1 MQINMD
7 LLNSK
12 SVGNEMW
19 EIVCNTF
26 QKDVI
31 NFLFNRFIKSSDD
44 SITDY
49 QNDSKIN
56 ERVSEKTKELYLEN
70 KSLKI
75 NLETQKKDNL
85 QKNNKIDALQES
97 LNTLRENRSEDI
109 SQQVDKSLESKNEL
123 ITELKNQTI
132 SLKQEKKDQLKQLK
146 EDYEARELLLR
157 EEIKELNKNN
167 NNNNNN
173 NKSSYE
179 TGLIGEKK
187 LLELLREDNEFT
199 VKDTHGTSHMG
210 DAEIL
215 YNDFKICIDAK
226 QYKTTCPHKE
236 STKLMEDVE
245 KHNYDGGVLISWDS
259 GIYDPQTSSKIKDHL
274 FYKNING
281 KPFLFISY
289 ATTIPESLIIKSI
302 KDLHDNKLNSESLNI
317 IQNNEKLKEEFSIMI
332 VNELKELDAS
342 DKNHKIKLRRN
353 DERRKY
359 LNSILKEYNLSSKMN
374 SSSNIN
380 IVTEICDILT
390 EVKQEYK
397 SQRNSIRDIK
407 TYIETYSKKHSKNY
421 SKFTE
426 SDLKKALTQLTIE
439 SENKHGKNYQGKQ
452 RKKDTLT
459 WAIELSPQHLN

>member
-1 MQINMD
+1 MTE
-7 LLNSK
+7 LLDITKISENIYNIGCDK
-12 SVGNEMW
+12 
-19 EIVCNTF
+19 F
-26 QKDVI
+26 QKDI
-31 NFLFNRFIKSSDD
+31 LYFLWNRFIKNTYD
-44 SITDY
+44 SITDI

-56 ERVSEKTKELYLEN
+56 ERVSEKTKELCLEN
-70 KSLKI
+70 KSLKN

-85 QKNNKIDALQES
+85 QKENKILGLQEQ
-97 LNTLRENRSEDI
+97 LNILREQNSLSITEAVNTNNEAKEEIINLLKENINQLTDNI
-109 SQQVDKSLESKNEL
+109 NELKSDHKNEL
-123 ITELKNQTI
+123 NDYKLQLSELKSET
-132 SLKQEKKDQLKQLK
+132 STKT
-146 EDYEARELLLR
+146 
-157 EEIKELNKNN
+157 
-167 NNNNNN
+167 
-173 NKSSYE
+173 SYA
-179 TGLIGEKK
+179 TGLIGEQR
-187 LLELLREDNEFT
+187 LIELLREDNEFT

-281 KPFLFISY
+281 KPFLFISF

-353 DERRKY
+353 DERRKQ
-359 LNSILKEYNLSSKMN
+359 LNSILKEYNLSSCNK
-374 SSSNIN
+374 SSSNN
-380 IVTEICDILT
+380 DIVTEISTLLSEI
-390 EVKQEYK
+390 KQDYV
-397 SQRNSIRDIK
+397 SQRNTAQDIK
-407 TYIETYSKKHSKNY
+407 QYIEVYCDKNNKKIN
-421 SKFTE
+421 KFSI
-426 SDLKKALTQLTIE
+426 SDLKLALNELNIM
-439 SENKHGKNYQGKQ
+439 SENKYGKNYLGKP
-452 RKKDTLT
+452 KKQNILT
-459 WAIELSPQHLN
+459 WAIELSPEFLD

>member
-1 MQINMD
+1 MTE
-7 LLNSK
+7 LLDITKISENIY
-12 SVGNEMW
+12 N
-19 EIVCNTF
+19 IACDTF
-26 QKDVI
+26 QKDI
-31 NFLFNRFIKSSDD
+31 LYFLWNRFIKNTDD
-44 SITDY
+44 SITDI

-56 ERVSEKTKELYLEN
+56 ERVSEKTKELCLEN
-70 KSLKI
+70 KSLKS

-85 QKNNKIDALQES
+85 QKENKILGLQEQLNILRDQNS
-97 LNTLRENRSEDI
+97 LSITEAVNTNNEAKEEIINLLKENINQLTDNINEL
-109 SQQVDKSLESKNEL
+109 KSDHKNEL
-123 ITELKNQTI
+123 NDYKLQLSELK
-132 SLKQEKKDQLKQLK
+132 K
-146 EDYEARELLLR
+146 ETST
-157 EEIKELNKNN
+157 KT
-167 NNNNNN
+167 
-173 NKSSYE
+173 SYA
-179 TGLIGEKK
+179 TGLMGEQR
-187 LLELLREDNEFT
+187 LIELLREDNEFT

-317 IQNNEKLKEEFSIMI
+317 IQNNEKLKEEFTIMI

-359 LNSILKEYNLSSKMN
+359 LNSILKEHNLSSCNKTSLN
-374 SSSNIN
+374 ND
-380 IVTEICDILT
+380 IVTEISTLLSEI
-390 EVKQEYK
+390 KQDYV
-397 SQRNSIRDIK
+397 SQRNTAQDIK
-407 TYIETYSKKHSKNY
+407 QYIEVYCDKNNKKIN
-421 SKFTE
+421 KFSI
-426 SDLKKALTQLTIE
+426 SDIKLALNELNIS
-439 SENKHGKNYQGKQ
+439 SENKYGKNYLGKP
-452 RKKDTLT
+452 KKQKILT
-459 WAIELSPQHLN
+459 WSIELSPEFLD

>member
-31 NFLFNRFIKSSDD
+31 FFLFNRFIKSSDD

-49 QNDSKIN
+49 QNESKIN
-56 ERVSEKTKELYLEN
+56 NRVSEKTKELCLEN
-70 KSLKI
+70 KSLKS

-85 QKNNKIDALQES
+85 QKDNKILGLQEQLNIMREQNS
-97 LNTLRENRSEDI
+97 LSITEAVNTNNAAKEEIINLLKDNINQLTDNI
-109 SQQVDKSLESKNEL
+109 NEL
-123 ITELKNQTI
+123 KSDHKYELNNYKLQLSELKTET
-132 SLKQEKKDQLKQLK
+132 STKT
-146 EDYEARELLLR
+146 
-157 EEIKELNKNN
+157 
-167 NNNNNN
+167 
-173 NKSSYE
+173 SYA
-179 TGLIGEKK
+179 TGLIGEKR
-187 LLELLREDNEFT
+187 LIELLREDNEFS

-210 DAEIL
+210 DAEIV

-289 ATTIPESLIIKSI
+289 ASTIPDSLIIKSI

-317 IQNNEKLKEEFSIMI
+317 IQNNEKLKEEFTAMI
-332 VNELKELDAS
+332 VNELKELDSS
-342 DKNHKIKLRRN
+342 DKNHKINMRRN
-353 DERRKY
+353 DERRKQ

-374 SSSNIN
+374 STSNIN

-390 EVKQEYK
+390 EIKQEYT

-407 TYIETYSKKHSKNY
+407 TYIETYSEKHSKNY
-421 SKFTE
+421 SKFNE

-439 SENKHGKNYQGKQ
+439 SEKKHGKNYQGKQ
-452 RKKDTLT
+452 RKKDTIT
-459 WAIELSPQHLN
+459 YAIELSPDHLN

>member
-1 MQINMD
+1 MTE
-7 LLNSK
+7 LLDITKISENIY
-12 SVGNEMW
+12 N
-19 EIVCNTF
+19 IACDTF
-26 QKDVI
+26 QKDI
-31 NFLFNRFIKSSDD
+31 LYFLWNRFIKNTDD
-44 SITDY
+44 SITDI

-56 ERVSEKTKELYLEN
+56 ERVSEKTKELCLEN
-70 KSLKI
+70 KSLKN

-85 QKNNKIDALQES
+85 QKENKILGLQEQ
-97 LNTLRENRSEDI
+97 LNILREQNSLSITEAVNTNNEVKEEIINLLKENINQLTDNINELKSEH
-109 SQQVDKSLESKNEL
+109 KNEL
-123 ITELKNQTI
+123 NDYKLQLSELK
-132 SLKQEKKDQLKQLK
+132 K
-146 EDYEARELLLR
+146 ETST
-157 EEIKELNKNN
+157 KT
-167 NNNNNN
+167 
-173 NKSSYE
+173 SYA
-179 TGLIGEKK
+179 TGLIGEQR
-187 LLELLREDNEFT
+187 LIELLREDNEFI

-359 LNSILKEYNLSSKMN
+359 LNSILKEHNLSSCNK
-374 SSSNIN
+374 SSSNN
-380 IVTEICDILT
+380 EIVTEITTILS
-390 EVKQEYK
+390 EIKQDYI
-397 SQRNSIRDIK
+397 SQRNTAQDIK
-407 TYIETYSKKHSKNY
+407 QYIEVYCDKNNKKIN
-421 SKFTE
+421 KFSI
-426 SDLKKALTQLTIE
+426 SDIKLALNELNIM
-439 SENKHGKNYQGKQ
+439 SENKYGKNYLGKP
-452 RKKDTLT
+452 KKQKILT
-459 WAIELSPQHLN
+459 WSIELSPEFLD

>member
-1 MQINMD
+1 MTELDITKISENIYNIGCD
-7 LLNSK
+7 
-12 SVGNEMW
+12 
-19 EIVCNTF
+19 TF
-26 QKDVI
+26 QKDI
-31 NFLFNRFIKSSDD
+31 LYFLWNRFIKNTDD
-44 SITDY
+44 SITDI

-56 ERVSEKTKELYLEN
+56 ERVSEKTKELCIEN
-70 KSLKI
+70 KSLKN

-85 QKNNKIDALQES
+85 QKDNKILGLQEQ
-97 LNTLRENRSEDI
+97 LNILREQNSLSITEAVNTNNEAKEEIINLLKENINQLTDNINELKSEH
-109 SQQVDKSLESKNEL
+109 KNEL
-123 ITELKNQTI
+123 NDYKLQLSELK
-132 SLKQEKKDQLKQLK
+132 K
-146 EDYEARELLLR
+146 ETST
-157 EEIKELNKNN
+157 KT
-167 NNNNNN
+167 
-173 NKSSYE
+173 SYA
-179 TGLIGEKK
+179 TGLMGEQR
-187 LLELLREDNEFT
+187 LIELLREDNEFT

-359 LNSILKEYNLSSKMN
+359 LNSILKEHNLSSCNK
-374 SSSNIN
+374 SSSNN
-380 IVTEICDILT
+380 EIVTEITTILS
-390 EVKQEYK
+390 EIKQDYV
-397 SQRNSIRDIK
+397 SQRNTAQDIK
-407 TYIETYSKKHSKNY
+407 QYIEVYCDKNNKKIN
-421 SKFTE
+421 KFSI
-426 SDLKKALTQLTIE
+426 SDIKLALNELNIS
-439 SENKHGKNYQGKQ
+439 SENKYGKNYLGKS
-452 RKKDTLT
+452 KKQKTLT
-459 WAIELSPQHLN
+459 WSIELSPEFLD

>member
-12 SVGNEMW
+12 SLGNNMW

-31 NFLFNRFIKSSDD
+31 YFLFNRFIKSSDD

-49 QNDSKIN
+49 QNESKIN
-56 ERVSEKTKELYLEN
+56 NRVSEKTKELCLEN

-85 QKNNKIDALQES
+85 QKDNKIDSLQES

-109 SQQVDKSLESKNEL
+109 SQQVDKSLELKNEL

-132 SLKQEKKDQLKQLK
+132 SLKQEKNDQLKQLK
-146 EDYEARELLLR
+146 EDYEVRELLLR
-157 EEIKELNKNN
+157 EEIKELNN

-187 LLELLREDNEFT
+187 LLDFLREDNEFT

-215 YNDFKICIDAK
+215 YNDFKLCIDAK

-236 STKLMEDVE
+236 STKLIEDVE
-245 KHNYDGGVLISWDS
+245 KHNYNGGVLISWDS
-259 GIYDPQTSSKIKDHL
+259 GIYDPQTSSKIKDLL
-274 FYKNING
+274 FYKMING

-289 ATTIPESLIIKSI
+289 AATIPDSLLIKSI
-302 KDLHDNKLNSESLNI
+302 KDLSNNQLNSESLTI
-317 IQNNEKLKEEFSIMI
+317 IQNNEKLKEDFSTII
-332 VNELKELDAS
+332 VSELKELDSS
-342 DKNHKIKLRRN
+342 DKKCKIKLRRN
-353 DERRKY
+353 DERRKH
-359 LNSILKEYNLSSKMN
+359 LNSILKEYNLSSINN

-390 EVKQEYK
+390 EINQEYK

-407 TYIETYSKKHSKNY
+407 TYIEIYSEKHSKNY

-439 SENKHGKNYQGKQ
+439 SEKKHGKNYQGKQ
-452 RKKDTLT
+452 RKKDTIT
-459 WAIELSPQHLN
+459 YAIELSPQHLN

>member
-12 SVGNEMW
+12 SLGNNMW

-31 NFLFNRFIKSSDD
+31 YYLFNRFIKSSDD

-49 QNDSKIN
+49 QNDSKIH
-56 ERVSEKTKELYLEN
+56 ERVSEKTKELCLEN
-70 KSLKI
+70 KSLKS
-75 NLETQKKDNL
+75 NLDMQKKDNL
-85 QKNNKIDALQES
+85 QKNNKIEALQES

-123 ITELKNQTI
+123 ITELKNQNI
-132 SLKQEKKDQLKQLK
+132 SLKLEKSDELKQQK

-157 EEIKELNKNN
+157 EEIKELNNN
-167 NNNNNN
+167 NNNINN

-179 TGLIGEKK
+179 AGLIGEKK
-187 LLELLREDNEFT
+187 LLDLLREGNEFT

-215 YNDFKICIDAK
+215 YNDFKLCIDAK
-226 QYKTTCPHKE
+226 QYKSTCPHKE
-236 STKLMEDVE
+236 STKLIEDVE

-259 GIYDPQTSSKIKDHL
+259 GIYDPQTSSKIKDLL
-274 FYKNING
+274 FYKMING

-289 ATTIPESLIIKSI
+289 AATIPDSLIIKSI
-302 KDLHDNKLNSESLNI
+302 KDLSNNQLNSESLTI
-317 IQNNEKLKEEFSIMI
+317 IQTNEKLKEEFSTMI
-332 VNELKELDAS
+332 VSQLKELDSS
-342 DKNHKIKLRRN
+342 DKSHKIKLRRN
-353 DERRKY
+353 DERRKH
-359 LNSILKEYNLSSKMN
+359 LNSILKEYNLSSINN

-390 EVKQEYK
+390 EIKQEYT

-407 TYIETYSKKHSKNY
+407 TYIETYCEKHSKNY

-439 SENKHGKNYQGKQ
+439 SEKKHGKNYQGKQ
-452 RKKDTLT
+452 RKKDTIT
-459 WAIELSPQHLN
+459 YAIELSPDHLN